1 MQCPG
6 RESLPAA
13 SQMTGTAPKRPR
25 NGCVAARFWETQ
37 TCWGDTGNGEQTGWF
52 VWGSILARRA
62 VKNELAR
69 VAGS

>member
-1 MQCPG
+1 MLACRVNTTLFG
-6 RESLPAA
+6 ESYVYDCI
-13 SQMTGTAPKRPR
+13 R
-25 NGCVAARFWETQ
+25 NQKYQWAGEPQ